1 MGLNAFF
8 TYTLVLGKGVP
19 WQTALGIVFISGF
32 FFLILSIGG
41 IREKIANAIPL
52 PLKIAV
58 GGGIGMFIT
67 LIGLK
72 NMGVVVAND
81 STLVALGPITTTVLI
96 GIVGLIVSMVLEIER
111 VKGGMLIGILVSTIL
126 AFITGNVDVPSQFI
140 SMPPSAAP
148 IAMKLD
154 IIGAFKLSLIGP
166 IFSFMFVDL
175 FDTLGTLIS
184 CSKQMGMVDEKGGML
199 IGILVSTILAFIT
212 GNVDVPSQII
222 SMPPSAAPIAMKL
235 DIVGAL
241 KLSLIGP
248 IFSFMFVDLF
258 DTLGTLIS
266 CSKQMGM
273 VDEKGHIQ
281 GLGKMLYTDVSATI
295 AGAMMG
301 TSTVTTFVESA
312 AGVAVGARTGF
323 ASVITALMFIGALFF
338 SPIVG
343 VVPAYATAPALII
356 VGGYMFKN
364 VKDLDFT
371 DMKSLFPAFI
381 IIVAMPLTYSISIG
395 ATAPALIIVGG
406 YMFKNVKDLDFTDMK
421 SLFPA
426 FIIIV
431 AMPLTYSISIG
442 LSLGFLAY
450 ILLHLVTGDFKKI
463 NFTLLF
469 IGALCFVN
477 LVV

>member
-1 MGLNAFF
+1 MSQNAGILENYFKISERGSTVKQEVIGGITTFLAMSYIIFVNPAILGDAGMNRGALITVTCLASALATLLSGVWANAPFALAPGMGLNAFF

-81 STLVALGPITTTVLI
+81 ATLVALGPITTTVLI
-96 GIVGLIVSMVLEIER
+96 GVAGLIVSMVLEIER

-126 AFITGNVDVPSQFI
+126 AFITGNVDVPSQF
-140 SMPPSAAP
+140 
-148 IAMKLD
+148 
-154 IIGAFKLSLIGP
+154 
-166 IFSFMFVDL
+166 
-175 FDTLGTLIS
+175 
-184 CSKQMGMVDEKGGML
+184 
-199 IGILVSTILAFIT
+199 
-212 GNVDVPSQII
+212 I

-312 AGVAVGARTGF
+312 AGVAIGARTGL
-323 ASVITALMFIGALFF
+323 ASVVTALMFIGALFF
-338 SPIVG
+338 APIVG
-343 VVPAYATAPALII
+343 VVPAY
-356 VGGYMFKN
+356 
-364 VKDLDFT
+364 
-371 DMKSLFPAFI
+371 
-381 IIVAMPLTYSISIG
+381 

-450 ILLHLVTGDFKKI
+450 ILLHLLTGDFKKI

-477 LVV
+477 LIV

>member
-1 MGLNAFF
+1 MSQNTGILENYFKISERGSTVKQEVIGGITTFLAMSYIIFVNPAILGDAGMDRGALITVTCLASALATLLSGVWANAPFALAPGMGLNAFF

-81 STLVALGPITTTVLI
+81 ATLVALGPITITVLI

-184 CSKQMGMVDEKGGML
+184 CSKQMGMVDEKG
-199 IGILVSTILAFIT
+199 
-212 GNVDVPSQII
+212 
-222 SMPPSAAPIAMKL
+222 
-235 DIVGAL
+235 
-241 KLSLIGP
+241 
-248 IFSFMFVDLF
+248 
-258 DTLGTLIS
+258 
-266 CSKQMGM
+266 
-273 VDEKGHIQ
+273 HIQ

-312 AGVAVGARTGF
+312 AGVAIGARTGL
-323 ASVITALMFIGALFF
+323 ASVVTALMFIGALFF

-395 ATAPALIIVGG
+395 
-406 YMFKNVKDLDFTDMK
+406 
-421 SLFPA
+421 
-426 FIIIV
+426 
-431 AMPLTYSISIG
+431 

-450 ILLHLVTGDFKKI
+450 ILLHLLTGDFKKI

>member
-1 MGLNAFF
+1 MSQNTGILENYFKISERGSTVKQEVIGGITTFLAMSYIIFVNPAILGDAGMDRGALITVTCLASALATLLSGVWANAPFALAPGMGLNAFF

-81 STLVALGPITTTVLI
+81 ATLVALGPITTTVLI

-154 IIGAFKLSLIGP
+154 IIGAF
-166 IFSFMFVDL
+166 
-175 FDTLGTLIS
+175 
-184 CSKQMGMVDEKGGML
+184 
-199 IGILVSTILAFIT
+199 
-212 GNVDVPSQII
+212 
-222 SMPPSAAPIAMKL
+222 
-235 DIVGAL
+235 

-395 ATAPALIIVGG
+395 
-406 YMFKNVKDLDFTDMK
+406 
-421 SLFPA
+421 
-426 FIIIV
+426 
-431 AMPLTYSISIG
+431 

-469 IGALCFVN
+469 IGALCFIN

>member
-1 MGLNAFF
+1 MSQNTGILENYFKISERGSTVKQEVIGGITTFLAMSYIIFVNPAILGDAGMDRGALITVTCLASALATLLSGVWANAPFALAPGMGLNAFF

-81 STLVALGPITTTVLI
+81 ATLVALGPITTTVLI
-96 GIVGLIVSMVLEIER
+96 GVAGLIVSMVLEIER

-184 CSKQMGMVDEKGGML
+184 CSKQMGMVDEKG
-199 IGILVSTILAFIT
+199 
-212 GNVDVPSQII
+212 
-222 SMPPSAAPIAMKL
+222 
-235 DIVGAL
+235 
-241 KLSLIGP
+241 
-248 IFSFMFVDLF
+248 
-258 DTLGTLIS
+258 
-266 CSKQMGM
+266 
-273 VDEKGHIQ
+273 HIQ

-312 AGVAVGARTGF
+312 AGVAIGARTGL
-323 ASVITALMFIGALFF
+323 ASVVTALMFIGALFF
-338 SPIVG
+338 APIVG
-343 VVPAYATAPALII
+343 VVPAY
-356 VGGYMFKN
+356 
-364 VKDLDFT
+364 
-371 DMKSLFPAFI
+371 
-381 IIVAMPLTYSISIG
+381 

-450 ILLHLVTGDFKKI
+450 ILLHLLTGDFKKI

-477 LVV
+477 LIV

>member
-1 MGLNAFF
+1 MSQNAGILENYFKISERGSTVKQEVIGGITTFLAMSYIIFVNPAILGDAGMDRGALITVTCLASALATLLSGVWANAPFALAPGMGLNAFF

-81 STLVALGPITTTVLI
+81 ATLVALGPITTTVLI

-154 IIGAFKLSLIGP
+154 IIGAF
-166 IFSFMFVDL
+166 
-175 FDTLGTLIS
+175 
-184 CSKQMGMVDEKGGML
+184 
-199 IGILVSTILAFIT
+199 
-212 GNVDVPSQII
+212 
-222 SMPPSAAPIAMKL
+222 
-235 DIVGAL
+235 

-395 ATAPALIIVGG
+395 
-406 YMFKNVKDLDFTDMK
+406 
-421 SLFPA
+421 
-426 FIIIV
+426 
-431 AMPLTYSISIG
+431 

-477 LVV
+477 LIV

>member
-1 MGLNAFF
+1 MSQNAGILENYFKISERGSTVKQEVIGGITTFLAMSYIIFVNPAILGDAGMDRGALITVTCLASALATLLSGVWANAPFALAPGMGLNAFF

-81 STLVALGPITTTVLI
+81 ATLVALGPITTTVLI
-96 GIVGLIVSMVLEIER
+96 GIVGLIVSMVLEIEC

-184 CSKQMGMVDEKGGML
+184 CSKQMGMVDEKG
-199 IGILVSTILAFIT
+199 
-212 GNVDVPSQII
+212 
-222 SMPPSAAPIAMKL
+222 
-235 DIVGAL
+235 
-241 KLSLIGP
+241 
-248 IFSFMFVDLF
+248 
-258 DTLGTLIS
+258 
-266 CSKQMGM
+266 
-273 VDEKGHIQ
+273 HIQ

-312 AGVAVGARTGF
+312 AGVAIGARTGL
-323 ASVITALMFIGALFF
+323 ASVVTALMFIGALFF

-395 ATAPALIIVGG
+395 
-406 YMFKNVKDLDFTDMK
+406 
-421 SLFPA
+421 
-426 FIIIV
+426 
-431 AMPLTYSISIG
+431 

-450 ILLHLVTGDFKKI
+450 ILLHLLTGDFKKI

-477 LVV
+477 LIV

>member
-1 MGLNAFF
+1 MSQNAGILENYFKISERGSTVKQEVIGGVTTFLAMSYIIFVNPAILGDAGMDRGALITVTCLASALATLLSGVWANAPFALAPGMGLNAFF

-81 STLVALGPITTTVLI
+81 ATLVALGPITTTVLI
-96 GIVGLIVSMVLEIER
+96 GVAGLIVSMVLEIER

-184 CSKQMGMVDEKGGML
+184 CSKQMGMVDEKG
-199 IGILVSTILAFIT
+199 
-212 GNVDVPSQII
+212 
-222 SMPPSAAPIAMKL
+222 
-235 DIVGAL
+235 
-241 KLSLIGP
+241 
-248 IFSFMFVDLF
+248 
-258 DTLGTLIS
+258 
-266 CSKQMGM
+266 
-273 VDEKGHIQ
+273 HIQ

-312 AGVAVGARTGF
+312 AGVAIGARTGL
-323 ASVITALMFIGALFF
+323 ASVVTALMFIGALFF
-338 SPIVG
+338 APIVG
-343 VVPAYATAPALII
+343 VVPAY
-356 VGGYMFKN
+356 
-364 VKDLDFT
+364 
-371 DMKSLFPAFI
+371 
-381 IIVAMPLTYSISIG
+381 

-450 ILLHLVTGDFKKI
+450 ILLHLLTGDFKKI

-477 LVV
+477 LIV

>member
-1 MGLNAFF
+1 MSQNTGILENYFKISERGSTVKQEIIGGITTFLAMSYIIFVNPAILGDAGMDRGALITVTCLASALATLLSGVWANAPFALAPGMGLNAFF

-81 STLVALGPITTTVLI
+81 ATLVALGPITTTVLI
-96 GIVGLIVSMVLEIER
+96 GVVGLIVSMVLEIER

-184 CSKQMGMVDEKGGML
+184 CSKQMGMVDEKG
-199 IGILVSTILAFIT
+199 
-212 GNVDVPSQII
+212 
-222 SMPPSAAPIAMKL
+222 
-235 DIVGAL
+235 
-241 KLSLIGP
+241 
-248 IFSFMFVDLF
+248 
-258 DTLGTLIS
+258 
-266 CSKQMGM
+266 
-273 VDEKGHIQ
+273 HIQ

-312 AGVAVGARTGF
+312 AGVAIGARTGF

-343 VVPAYATAPALII
+343 VVPAY
-356 VGGYMFKN
+356 
-364 VKDLDFT
+364 
-371 DMKSLFPAFI
+371 
-381 IIVAMPLTYSISIG
+381 

-477 LVV
+477 LIV

>member
-1 MGLNAFF
+1 MSQNTGILENYFKISERGSTVKQEIIGGITTFLAMSYIIFVNPAILGDAGMDRGALITVTCLASALATLLSGVWANAPFALAPGMGLNAFF

-81 STLVALGPITTTVLI
+81 ATLVALGPITTTVLI

-184 CSKQMGMVDEKGGML
+184 CSKQMGMVDEKG
-199 IGILVSTILAFIT
+199 
-212 GNVDVPSQII
+212 
-222 SMPPSAAPIAMKL
+222 
-235 DIVGAL
+235 
-241 KLSLIGP
+241 
-248 IFSFMFVDLF
+248 
-258 DTLGTLIS
+258 
-266 CSKQMGM
+266 
-273 VDEKGHIQ
+273 HIQ

-323 ASVITALMFIGALFF
+323 ASIITALMFIGALFF

-343 VVPAYATAPALII
+343 VVPAY
-356 VGGYMFKN
+356 
-364 VKDLDFT
+364 
-371 DMKSLFPAFI
+371 
-381 IIVAMPLTYSISIG
+381 

>member
-1 MGLNAFF
+1 MSQNTGILENYFKISERGSTVKQEIIGGITTFLAMSYIIFVNPAILGDAGMDRGALITVTCLASALATMLSGVWANAPFALAPGMGLNAFF

-81 STLVALGPITTTVLI
+81 ATLVALGPITTTVLI
-96 GIVGLIVSMVLEIER
+96 GVAGLIVSMVLEIER
-111 VKGGMLIGILVSTIL
+111 VKGGMLIGILASTIL

-140 SMPPSAAP
+140 SMPPSVAP

-154 IIGAFKLSLIGP
+154 IIGAF
-166 IFSFMFVDL
+166 
-175 FDTLGTLIS
+175 
-184 CSKQMGMVDEKGGML
+184 
-199 IGILVSTILAFIT
+199 
-212 GNVDVPSQII
+212 
-222 SMPPSAAPIAMKL
+222 
-235 DIVGAL
+235 

-395 ATAPALIIVGG
+395 
-406 YMFKNVKDLDFTDMK
+406 
-421 SLFPA
+421 
-426 FIIIV
+426 
-431 AMPLTYSISIG
+431 

-450 ILLHLVTGDFKKI
+450 ILLHLITGDFKKI

>member
-1 MGLNAFF
+1 MSQNAGILENYFKISERGSTVKQEVIGGITTFLAMSYIIFVNPAILGDAGMDRGALITVTCLASALATLLSGVWANAPFALAPGMGLNAFF

-81 STLVALGPITTTVLI
+81 ATLVALGPITTTVLI
-96 GIVGLIVSMVLEIER
+96 GVVGLIVSMVLEIER

-154 IIGAFKLSLIGP
+154 IIGAF
-166 IFSFMFVDL
+166 
-175 FDTLGTLIS
+175 
-184 CSKQMGMVDEKGGML
+184 
-199 IGILVSTILAFIT
+199 
-212 GNVDVPSQII
+212 
-222 SMPPSAAPIAMKL
+222 
-235 DIVGAL
+235 

-395 ATAPALIIVGG
+395 
-406 YMFKNVKDLDFTDMK
+406 
-421 SLFPA
+421 
-426 FIIIV
+426 
-431 AMPLTYSISIG
+431 

>member
-1 MGLNAFF
+1 MSQNAGILENYFKISERGSTVKQEVIGGITTFLAMSYIIFVNPAILGDAGMDRGALITVTCLASALATLLSGVWANAPFALAPGMGLNAFF

-81 STLVALGPITTTVLI
+81 ATLVALGPITTTVLI
-96 GIVGLIVSMVLEIER
+96 GVAGLIVSMVLEIER

-184 CSKQMGMVDEKGGML
+184 CSKQMGMVDEKG
-199 IGILVSTILAFIT
+199 
-212 GNVDVPSQII
+212 
-222 SMPPSAAPIAMKL
+222 
-235 DIVGAL
+235 
-241 KLSLIGP
+241 
-248 IFSFMFVDLF
+248 
-258 DTLGTLIS
+258 
-266 CSKQMGM
+266 
-273 VDEKGHIQ
+273 HIQ

-312 AGVAVGARTGF
+312 AGVAIGARTGL
-323 ASVITALMFIGALFF
+323 ASVVTALMFIGALFF
-338 SPIVG
+338 APIVG
-343 VVPAYATAPALII
+343 VVPAY
-356 VGGYMFKN
+356 
-364 VKDLDFT
+364 
-371 DMKSLFPAFI
+371 
-381 IIVAMPLTYSISIG
+381 

-450 ILLHLVTGDFKKI
+450 ILLHLLTGDFKKI

>member
-1 MGLNAFF
+1 MSQNAGILENYFKISERGSTVKQEVIGGITTFLAMSYIIFVNPAILGDAGMDRGALITVTCLASALATLLSGVWANAPFALAPGMGLNAFF

-81 STLVALGPITTTVLI
+81 ATLVALGPITTTVLI
-96 GIVGLIVSMVLEIER
+96 GIVGLIVSMVLEIEC

-184 CSKQMGMVDEKGGML
+184 CSKQMGMVDEKG
-199 IGILVSTILAFIT
+199 
-212 GNVDVPSQII
+212 
-222 SMPPSAAPIAMKL
+222 
-235 DIVGAL
+235 
-241 KLSLIGP
+241 
-248 IFSFMFVDLF
+248 
-258 DTLGTLIS
+258 
-266 CSKQMGM
+266 
-273 VDEKGHIQ
+273 HIQ

-312 AGVAVGARTGF
+312 AGVAIGARTGL
-323 ASVITALMFIGALFF
+323 ASVVTALMFIGALFF
-338 SPIVG
+338 APIVG
-343 VVPAYATAPALII
+343 VVPAY
-356 VGGYMFKN
+356 
-364 VKDLDFT
+364 
-371 DMKSLFPAFI
+371 
-381 IIVAMPLTYSISIG
+381 

-450 ILLHLVTGDFKKI
+450 ILLHLLTGDFKKI

-477 LVV
+477 LIV

>member
-1 MGLNAFF
+1 MSQNTGILENYFKISERGSTVKQEVIGGITTFLAMSYIIFVNPAILGDAGMDRGALITVTCLASALATLLSGVWANAPFALAPGMGLNAFF

-81 STLVALGPITTTVLI
+81 ATLVALGPITTTVLI

-184 CSKQMGMVDEKGGML
+184 CSKQMGMVDEKG
-199 IGILVSTILAFIT
+199 
-212 GNVDVPSQII
+212 
-222 SMPPSAAPIAMKL
+222 
-235 DIVGAL
+235 
-241 KLSLIGP
+241 
-248 IFSFMFVDLF
+248 
-258 DTLGTLIS
+258 
-266 CSKQMGM
+266 
-273 VDEKGHIQ
+273 HIQ

-312 AGVAVGARTGF
+312 AGVAIGARTGF

-343 VVPAYATAPALII
+343 VVPAY
-356 VGGYMFKN
+356 
-364 VKDLDFT
+364 
-371 DMKSLFPAFI
+371 
-381 IIVAMPLTYSISIG
+381 

>member
-1 MGLNAFF
+1 MSQNAGILENYFKISERGSTVKQEVIGGITTFLAMSYIIFVNPAILGDAGMDRGALITVTCLASALATLLSGVWANAPFALAPGMGLNAFF

-41 IREKIANAIPL
+41 IRETIANAIPL

-81 STLVALGPITTTVLI
+81 ATLVALGPITTTVLI
-96 GIVGLIVSMVLEIER
+96 GVAGLIVSMVLEIER

-154 IIGAFKLSLIGP
+154 II
-166 IFSFMFVDL
+166 
-175 FDTLGTLIS
+175 
-184 CSKQMGMVDEKGGML
+184 
-199 IGILVSTILAFIT
+199 
-212 GNVDVPSQII
+212 
-222 SMPPSAAPIAMKL
+222 
-235 DIVGAL
+235 GAL

-395 ATAPALIIVGG
+395 
-406 YMFKNVKDLDFTDMK
+406 
-421 SLFPA
+421 
-426 FIIIV
+426 
-431 AMPLTYSISIG
+431 

-450 ILLHLVTGDFKKI
+450 ILLHLLTGDFKKI

-477 LVV
+477 LIV

>member
-1 MGLNAFF
+1 MSQNTGILENYFKISERGSTLKQEVIGGVTTFLAMSYIIFVNPAILGDAGMDRGALITVTCLASALATLLSGVWANAPFALAPGMGLNAFF

-67 LIGLK
+67 LIGLR
-72 NMGVVVAND
+72 NMGVVVGNPA
-81 STLVALGPITTTVLI
+81 TLVGLGPITTTVLI
-96 GIVGLIVSMVLEIER
+96 GVAGLIVSMVLEIKQ
-111 VKGGMLIGILVSTIL
+111 VKGGMLIGILVSTLL
-126 AFITGNVDVPSQFI
+126 AFITGNVAVPSQVI
-140 SMPPSAAP
+140 SMPPSPAP

-154 IIGAFKLSLIGP
+154 IIGAF
-166 IFSFMFVDL
+166 
-175 FDTLGTLIS
+175 
-184 CSKQMGMVDEKGGML
+184 
-199 IGILVSTILAFIT
+199 
-212 GNVDVPSQII
+212 
-222 SMPPSAAPIAMKL
+222 
-235 DIVGAL
+235 

-295 AGAMMG
+295 VGAVMG

-312 AGVAVGARTGF
+312 AGVAIGARTGL
-323 ASVITALMFIGALFF
+323 ASVVTALMFIGALFF

-395 ATAPALIIVGG
+395 
-406 YMFKNVKDLDFTDMK
+406 
-421 SLFPA
+421 
-426 FIIIV
+426 
-431 AMPLTYSISIG
+431 

-450 ILLHLVTGDFKKI
+450 ILIHLITGDFKKI

-469 IGALCFVN
+469 IGALCLVN
-477 LVV
+477 LIV

>member
-1 MGLNAFF
+1 MSQNTGILENYFKISERGSTVKQEVIGGITTFLAMSYIIFVNPAILGDAGMDRGALITVTCLASALATLLSGVWANAPFALAPGMGLNAFF

-81 STLVALGPITTTVLI
+81 ATLVALGPITTTVLI

-154 IIGAFKLSLIGP
+154 II
-166 IFSFMFVDL
+166 
-175 FDTLGTLIS
+175 
-184 CSKQMGMVDEKGGML
+184 
-199 IGILVSTILAFIT
+199 
-212 GNVDVPSQII
+212 
-222 SMPPSAAPIAMKL
+222 
-235 DIVGAL
+235 GAL

-395 ATAPALIIVGG
+395 
-406 YMFKNVKDLDFTDMK
+406 
-421 SLFPA
+421 
-426 FIIIV
+426 
-431 AMPLTYSISIG
+431 

-450 ILLHLVTGDFKKI
+450 ILLHLLTGDFKKI

-477 LVV
+477 LIV

>member
-1 MGLNAFF
+1 MSQNTGILENYFKISERGSTVKQEIIGGITTFLAMSYIIFVNPAILGDAGMDRGALITVTCLASALATLLSGVWANAPFALAPGMGLNAFF

-81 STLVALGPITTTVLI
+81 ATLVALGPITTTVLI
-96 GIVGLIVSMVLEIER
+96 GIVGLI
-111 VKGGMLIGILVSTIL
+111 
-126 AFITGNVDVPSQFI
+126 DVPSQFI

-154 IIGAFKLSLIGP
+154 IIGAF
-166 IFSFMFVDL
+166 
-175 FDTLGTLIS
+175 
-184 CSKQMGMVDEKGGML
+184 
-199 IGILVSTILAFIT
+199 
-212 GNVDVPSQII
+212 
-222 SMPPSAAPIAMKL
+222 
-235 DIVGAL
+235 

-395 ATAPALIIVGG
+395 
-406 YMFKNVKDLDFTDMK
+406 
-421 SLFPA
+421 
-426 FIIIV
+426 
-431 AMPLTYSISIG
+431 

>member
-1 MGLNAFF
+1 MAQNDGILENYFKISERGSSVKQEIIGGITTFLAMSYIIFVNPAILGDAGMDRGALITVTCLASALATMLSGVWANAPFALAPGMGLNAFF

-81 STLVALGPITTTVLI
+81 ATLVALGPITTTVLI
-96 GIVGLIVSMVLEIER
+96 GVAGLIVSMVLEIER

-140 SMPPSAAP
+140 SMPPSVAP

-154 IIGAFKLSLIGP
+154 IIGAF
-166 IFSFMFVDL
+166 
-175 FDTLGTLIS
+175 
-184 CSKQMGMVDEKGGML
+184 
-199 IGILVSTILAFIT
+199 
-212 GNVDVPSQII
+212 
-222 SMPPSAAPIAMKL
+222 
-235 DIVGAL
+235 

-312 AGVAVGARTGF
+312 AGVAIGARTGL
-323 ASVITALMFIGALFF
+323 ASVVTALMFIGALFF
-338 SPIVG
+338 APIVG
-343 VVPAYATAPALII
+343 VVPAY
-356 VGGYMFKN
+356 
-364 VKDLDFT
+364 
-371 DMKSLFPAFI
+371 
-381 IIVAMPLTYSISIG
+381 

-450 ILLHLVTGDFKKI
+450 ILLHLLTGDFKKI

-477 LVV
+477 LIV

>member
-1 MGLNAFF
+1 MSQNTGILENYFKISERGSTVKQEVIGGITTFLAMSYIIFVNPAILGDAGMDRGALITVTCLASALATLLSGVWANAPFALAPGMGLNAFF

-81 STLVALGPITTTVLI
+81 ATLVALGPITTTVLI
-96 GIVGLIVSMVLEIER
+96 GIVGLIVSIVLEIER

-154 IIGAFKLSLIGP
+154 IIGAF
-166 IFSFMFVDL
+166 
-175 FDTLGTLIS
+175 
-184 CSKQMGMVDEKGGML
+184 
-199 IGILVSTILAFIT
+199 
-212 GNVDVPSQII
+212 
-222 SMPPSAAPIAMKL
+222 
-235 DIVGAL
+235 

-395 ATAPALIIVGG
+395 
-406 YMFKNVKDLDFTDMK
+406 
-421 SLFPA
+421 
-426 FIIIV
+426 
-431 AMPLTYSISIG
+431 

>member
-1 MGLNAFF
+1 
-8 TYTLVLGKGVP
+8 
-19 WQTALGIVFISGF
+19 
-32 FFLILSIGG
+32 
-41 IREKIANAIPL
+41 
-52 PLKIAV
+52 
-58 GGGIGMFIT
+58 
-67 LIGLK
+67 
-72 NMGVVVAND
+72 
-81 STLVALGPITTTVLI
+81 
-96 GIVGLIVSMVLEIER
+96 MVLEIER

-184 CSKQMGMVDEKGGML
+184 CSKQMGMVDEKG
-199 IGILVSTILAFIT
+199 
-212 GNVDVPSQII
+212 
-222 SMPPSAAPIAMKL
+222 
-235 DIVGAL
+235 
-241 KLSLIGP
+241 
-248 IFSFMFVDLF
+248 
-258 DTLGTLIS
+258 
-266 CSKQMGM
+266 
-273 VDEKGHIQ
+273 HIQ

-312 AGVAVGARTGF
+312 AGVAIGARTGL
-323 ASVITALMFIGALFF
+323 ASVVTALMFIGALFF
-338 SPIVG
+338 APIVG
-343 VVPAYATAPALII
+343 VVPAY
-356 VGGYMFKN
+356 
-364 VKDLDFT
+364 
-371 DMKSLFPAFI
+371 
-381 IIVAMPLTYSISIG
+381 

-450 ILLHLVTGDFKKI
+450 ILLHLLTGDFKKI

-477 LVV
+477 LIV

>member
-1 MGLNAFF
+1 MSQNAGILENYFKISERGSTVKQEIIGGITTFLAMSYIIFVNPAILGDAGMDRGALITVTCLASALATLLSGVWANAPFALAPGMGLNAFF

-81 STLVALGPITTTVLI
+81 ATLVALGPITTTVLI
-96 GIVGLIVSMVLEIER
+96 GVAGLIVSMVLEIER

-184 CSKQMGMVDEKGGML
+184 CSKQMGMVDEKG
-199 IGILVSTILAFIT
+199 
-212 GNVDVPSQII
+212 
-222 SMPPSAAPIAMKL
+222 
-235 DIVGAL
+235 
-241 KLSLIGP
+241 
-248 IFSFMFVDLF
+248 
-258 DTLGTLIS
+258 
-266 CSKQMGM
+266 
-273 VDEKGHIQ
+273 HIQ

-312 AGVAVGARTGF
+312 AGVAIGARTGL
-323 ASVITALMFIGALFF
+323 ASVVTALMFIGALFF
-338 SPIVG
+338 APIVG
-343 VVPAYATAPALII
+343 VVPAY
-356 VGGYMFKN
+356 
-364 VKDLDFT
+364 
-371 DMKSLFPAFI
+371 
-381 IIVAMPLTYSISIG
+381 

-450 ILLHLVTGDFKKI
+450 ILLHLLTGDFKKI

-477 LVV
+477 LIV

>member
-1 MGLNAFF
+1 MSQNAGILENYFKISERGSTVKQEVIGGITTFLAMSYIIFVNPAILGDAGMDRGALITVTCLASALATLLSGVWANAPFALAPGMGLNAFF

-81 STLVALGPITTTVLI
+81 ATLVALGPITTTVLI
-96 GIVGLIVSMVLEIER
+96 GVAGLIVSMVLEIER

-126 AFITGNVDVPSQFI
+126 AFITGNVDVPSQF
-140 SMPPSAAP
+140 
-148 IAMKLD
+148 
-154 IIGAFKLSLIGP
+154 
-166 IFSFMFVDL
+166 
-175 FDTLGTLIS
+175 
-184 CSKQMGMVDEKGGML
+184 
-199 IGILVSTILAFIT
+199 
-212 GNVDVPSQII
+212 I

-312 AGVAVGARTGF
+312 AGVAIGARTGL
-323 ASVITALMFIGALFF
+323 ASVVTALMFIGALFF
-338 SPIVG
+338 APIVG
-343 VVPAYATAPALII
+343 VVPAY
-356 VGGYMFKN
+356 
-364 VKDLDFT
+364 
-371 DMKSLFPAFI
+371 
-381 IIVAMPLTYSISIG
+381 

-450 ILLHLVTGDFKKI
+450 ILLHLLTGDFKKI

>member
-1 MGLNAFF
+1 MSQNAGILENYFKISERGSTVKQEVIGGITTFLAMSYIIFVNPAILGDAGMDRGALITVTCLASALATLLSGVWANAPFALAPGMGLNAFF

-41 IREKIANAIPL
+41 VREKIANAIPL

-72 NMGVVVAND
+72 NMGIVVAND
-81 STLVALGPITTTVLI
+81 ATLVALGPITTTVLI
-96 GIVGLIVSMVLEIER
+96 GVVGLIVSMVLEIER

-154 IIGAFKLSLIGP
+154 IIGAF
-166 IFSFMFVDL
+166 
-175 FDTLGTLIS
+175 
-184 CSKQMGMVDEKGGML
+184 
-199 IGILVSTILAFIT
+199 
-212 GNVDVPSQII
+212 
-222 SMPPSAAPIAMKL
+222 
-235 DIVGAL
+235 

-395 ATAPALIIVGG
+395 
-406 YMFKNVKDLDFTDMK
+406 
-421 SLFPA
+421 
-426 FIIIV
+426 
-431 AMPLTYSISIG
+431 

-450 ILLHLVTGDFKKI
+450 ILLHLITGDFKKI

>member
-1 MGLNAFF
+1 MSQNTGILENYFKISERGSTVKQEIIGGITTFLAMSYIIFVNPAILGDAGMDRGALITVTCLASALATLLSGVWANAPFALAPGMGLNAFF

-41 IREKIANAIPL
+41 VREKIANAIPL

-81 STLVALGPITTTVLI
+81 ATLVALGPITTTVLI

-154 IIGAFKLSLIGP
+154 IIGAF
-166 IFSFMFVDL
+166 
-175 FDTLGTLIS
+175 
-184 CSKQMGMVDEKGGML
+184 
-199 IGILVSTILAFIT
+199 
-212 GNVDVPSQII
+212 
-222 SMPPSAAPIAMKL
+222 
-235 DIVGAL
+235 

-395 ATAPALIIVGG
+395 
-406 YMFKNVKDLDFTDMK
+406 
-421 SLFPA
+421 
-426 FIIIV
+426 
-431 AMPLTYSISIG
+431 

>member
-1 MGLNAFF
+1 MSQNTGILENYFKISERGSTVKQEVIGGITTFLAMSYIIFVNPAILGDAGMDRGALITVTCLASALATLLSGVWANAPFALAPGMGLNAFF

-81 STLVALGPITTTVLI
+81 ATLVALGPITTTVLI
-96 GIVGLIVSMVLEIER
+96 GVAGLIVSMVLEIER

-184 CSKQMGMVDEKGGML
+184 CSKQMGMVDEKG
-199 IGILVSTILAFIT
+199 
-212 GNVDVPSQII
+212 
-222 SMPPSAAPIAMKL
+222 
-235 DIVGAL
+235 
-241 KLSLIGP
+241 
-248 IFSFMFVDLF
+248 
-258 DTLGTLIS
+258 
-266 CSKQMGM
+266 
-273 VDEKGHIQ
+273 HIQ

-312 AGVAVGARTGF
+312 AGVAIGARTGL
-323 ASVITALMFIGALFF
+323 ASVVTALMFIGALFF
-338 SPIVG
+338 APIVG

-371 DMKSLFPAFI
+371 DMKSLFP
-381 IIVAMPLTYSISIG
+381 V
-395 ATAPALIIVGG
+395 
-406 YMFKNVKDLDFTDMK
+406 
-421 SLFPA
+421 

-450 ILLHLVTGDFKKI
+450 ILLHLLTGDFKKI

-477 LVV
+477 LIV

>member
-1 MGLNAFF
+1 MSQNAGILENYFKISERGSSVKQEIIGGITTFLAMSYIIFVNPAILGDAGMDRGALITVTCLASALATMLSGVWANAPFALAPGMGLNAFF

-81 STLVALGPITTTVLI
+81 ATLVALGPITTTVLI
-96 GIVGLIVSMVLEIER
+96 GVAGLIVSMVLEIER

-140 SMPPSAAP
+140 SMPPSVAP

-154 IIGAFKLSLIGP
+154 IIGAF
-166 IFSFMFVDL
+166 
-175 FDTLGTLIS
+175 
-184 CSKQMGMVDEKGGML
+184 
-199 IGILVSTILAFIT
+199 
-212 GNVDVPSQII
+212 
-222 SMPPSAAPIAMKL
+222 
-235 DIVGAL
+235 

-395 ATAPALIIVGG
+395 
-406 YMFKNVKDLDFTDMK
+406 
-421 SLFPA
+421 
-426 FIIIV
+426 
-431 AMPLTYSISIG
+431 

-450 ILLHLVTGDFKKI
+450 ILLHLITGDFKKI

>member
-81 STLVALGPITTTVLI
+81 ATLVALGPITTTVLI
-96 GIVGLIVSMVLEIER
+96 GVAGLIVSMVLEIER

-184 CSKQMGMVDEKGGML
+184 CSKQMGMVDEKG
-199 IGILVSTILAFIT
+199 
-212 GNVDVPSQII
+212 
-222 SMPPSAAPIAMKL
+222 
-235 DIVGAL
+235 
-241 KLSLIGP
+241 
-248 IFSFMFVDLF
+248 
-258 DTLGTLIS
+258 
-266 CSKQMGM
+266 
-273 VDEKGHIQ
+273 HIQ

-312 AGVAVGARTGF
+312 AGVAIGARTGL
-323 ASVITALMFIGALFF
+323 ASVVTALMFIGALFF
-338 SPIVG
+338 APIVG
-343 VVPAYATAPALII
+343 VVPAY
-356 VGGYMFKN
+356 
-364 VKDLDFT
+364 
-371 DMKSLFPAFI
+371 
-381 IIVAMPLTYSISIG
+381 

-450 ILLHLVTGDFKKI
+450 ILLHLLTGDFKKI

-477 LVV
+477 LIV

>member
-1 MGLNAFF
+1 MSQNNGILEGMFKISERGSTVKQEVIGGVTTFLAMSYIIFVNPSILGDAGMNVGALITVTCLASALATLLSGIWANAPFALAPGMGLNAFF

-19 WQTALGIVFISGF
+19 WETALGIVFISGF
-32 FFLILSIGG
+32 FFLLLSIGG

-72 NMGVVVAND
+72 DLGLVVA
-81 STLVALGPITTTVLI
+81 ALGPITVPVII
-96 GIVGLIVSMVLEIER
+96 GIVGLIVAMVLEIEQ
-111 VKGGMLIGILVSTIL
+111 VKGGILIGIIVSTIL
-126 AFITGNVDVPSQFI
+126 AFITGNVDIPSRI
-140 SMPPSAAP
+140 VSLPPSIAP

-154 IIGAFKLSLIGP
+154 ILS
-166 IFSFMFVDL
+166 
-175 FDTLGTLIS
+175 
-184 CSKQMGMVDEKGGML
+184 
-199 IGILVSTILAFIT
+199 
-212 GNVDVPSQII
+212 
-222 SMPPSAAPIAMKL
+222 
-235 DIVGAL
+235 AL

-273 VDEKGHIQ
+273 VDEKGHIK
-281 GLGKMLYTDVSATI
+281 GLGRMLYTDVSATI
-295 AGAMMG
+295 FGSMLG

-312 AGVAVGARTGF
+312 AGVAVGARTGL
-323 ASVITALMFIGALFF
+323 ASVVTALMFIGALFF

-371 DMKSLFPAFI
+371 DMKSLFSAFI
-381 IIVAMPLTYSISIG
+381 IIVM
-395 ATAPALIIVGG
+395 
-406 YMFKNVKDLDFTDMK
+406 
-421 SLFPA
+421 
-426 FIIIV
+426 
-431 AMPLTYSISIG
+431 MPLTYSISIG
-442 LSLGFLAY
+442 LSLGFLTY
-450 ILLHLVTGDFKKI
+450 ILLHLVTGDFKKL
-463 NFTLLF
+463 NVTLLF
-469 IGALCFVN
+469 IGALCLVN
-477 LVV
+477 LMI

>member
-1 MGLNAFF
+1 MSQNAGILENYFKISERGSTVKQEVIGGITTFLAMSYIIFVNPAILGDAGMDRGALITVTCLASALATLLSGVWANAPFALAPGMGLNAFF

-81 STLVALGPITTTVLI
+81 ATLVALGPITTTVLI
-96 GIVGLIVSMVLEIER
+96 GVAGLIVSMVLEIER
-111 VKGGMLIGILVSTIL
+111 V
-126 AFITGNVDVPSQFI
+126 
-140 SMPPSAAP
+140 
-148 IAMKLD
+148 
-154 IIGAFKLSLIGP
+154 
-166 IFSFMFVDL
+166 
-175 FDTLGTLIS
+175 
-184 CSKQMGMVDEKGGML
+184 KGGML

-235 DIVGAL
+235 DIIGAL

-258 DTLGTLIS
+258 DTLGNLIS

-312 AGVAVGARTGF
+312 AGVAIGARTGL
-323 ASVITALMFIGALFF
+323 ASVVTALMFIGALFF
-338 SPIVG
+338 APIVG
-343 VVPAYATAPALII
+343 VVPAY
-356 VGGYMFKN
+356 
-364 VKDLDFT
+364 
-371 DMKSLFPAFI
+371 
-381 IIVAMPLTYSISIG
+381 

-450 ILLHLVTGDFKKI
+450 ILLHLLTGDFKKI

-477 LVV
+477 LIV

>member
-1 MGLNAFF
+1 MSQNTGILENYFKISERGSTLKQEVIGGITTFLAMSYIIFVNPAILGDAGMDRGALITVTCLASALATLLSGVWANAPFALAPGMGLNAFF

-67 LIGLK
+67 LIGLR
-72 NMGVVVAND
+72 NMGVVVGNPA
-81 STLVALGPITTTVLI
+81 TLVGLGPITTTVLI
-96 GIVGLIVSMVLEIER
+96 GVAGLIVSMVLEIKQ
-111 VKGGMLIGILVSTIL
+111 VKGGMLIGILVSTLL
-126 AFITGNVDVPSQFI
+126 AFITGNVAVPSQVI
-140 SMPPSAAP
+140 SMPPSPAP

-154 IIGAFKLSLIGP
+154 IIGAF
-166 IFSFMFVDL
+166 
-175 FDTLGTLIS
+175 
-184 CSKQMGMVDEKGGML
+184 
-199 IGILVSTILAFIT
+199 
-212 GNVDVPSQII
+212 
-222 SMPPSAAPIAMKL
+222 
-235 DIVGAL
+235 

-295 AGAMMG
+295 AGAVMG

-312 AGVAVGARTGF
+312 AGVAIGARTGL
-323 ASVITALMFIGALFF
+323 ASVVTALMFIGALFF

-395 ATAPALIIVGG
+395 
-406 YMFKNVKDLDFTDMK
+406 
-421 SLFPA
+421 
-426 FIIIV
+426 
-431 AMPLTYSISIG
+431 

-450 ILLHLVTGDFKKI
+450 ILIHLITGDFKKI

-469 IGALCFVN
+469 IGALCLVN
-477 LVV
+477 LIV

>member
-1 MGLNAFF
+1 MSQNAGILENYFKISERGSTVKQEVIGGITTFLAMSYIIFVNPAILGDAGMDRGALITVTCLASALATLLSGVWANAPFALAPGMGLNAFF

-81 STLVALGPITTTVLI
+81 ATLVALGPITTTVLI
-96 GIVGLIVSMVLEIER
+96 GVAGLIVSMVLEIER

-140 SMPPSAAP
+140 SMPPSAA
-148 IAMKLD
+148 L
-154 IIGAFKLSLIGP
+154 
-166 IFSFMFVDL
+166 
-175 FDTLGTLIS
+175 
-184 CSKQMGMVDEKGGML
+184 
-199 IGILVSTILAFIT
+199 
-212 GNVDVPSQII
+212 
-222 SMPPSAAPIAMKL
+222 IAMKL

-312 AGVAVGARTGF
+312 AGVAIGARTGL
-323 ASVITALMFIGALFF
+323 ASVVTALMFIGALFF
-338 SPIVG
+338 APIVG
-343 VVPAYATAPALII
+343 VVPAY
-356 VGGYMFKN
+356 
-364 VKDLDFT
+364 
-371 DMKSLFPAFI
+371 
-381 IIVAMPLTYSISIG
+381 

-450 ILLHLVTGDFKKI
+450 ILLHLLTGDFKKI

-477 LVV
+477 LIV